1 MKVKV
6 LIPFCDKYTGKTYK
20 KDEIIEITVKRFNEI
35 TLKGK
40 YIELIEENK
49 QVKS

>member
-6 LIPFCDKYTGKTYK
+6 LKPFCDKYTGKKYK
-20 KDEIIEITVKRFNEI
+20 TGDFLEVNEKRFNEI
-35 TLKGK
+35 IMKGK
-40 YIELIEENK
+40 YIELVEENK